1 MHNSFAKGKGHHFLK
16 SPLFKKHGGG
26 GKGGGGPNYVW

>member
-26 GKGGGGPNYVW
+26 KGGGGPNYVW